1 MRGRITQP
9 VKLTRPRIHNA
20 VLRPRL
26 FAQLDEARANLPG
39 LVIVGP
45 PGAGKSTL
53 VASWLNARDIKGI
66 WNQIDSG
73 DADLATFFHFM
84 SQAALPYTRKNQK
97 PLPQFTPEYSQD
109 VKGFSR
115 RFFHE
120 LFTRLPADSVLV
132 LDNCQEVSTDSPFYE
147 LICELLSYLPS
158 DCLIVMVSREELP
171 PTYAQAFANG
181 LMFQIHW
188 EQLRLSLDE
197 TRAIATRNIVLNE
210 GTLQSLQAS
219 TGGWAAGVVLVLQHI
234 QTGNL
239 DSVAL
244 HASEE
249 ATFDYFATQVMAHMS
264 IEIRK
269 VLIYTAVLPEV
280 PDHLAAEL
288 TGNPQSKAILERLH
302 RKGLFI
308 HRRLSSSATYS
319 YHMLFRNFLLRQAR
333 SELSQKEFE
342 DLQRRAANLL
352 SAAGDIQSAI
362 ILLCQIGAWKEAEE
376 LILQE
381 APLLMTQGRWQT
393 FNDRIALLP
402 VDRRQGSAW
411 LTYWIGM
418 SQLPMNPTSA
428 HTKLESAYDLF
439 EKSGDYLGSLLSA
452 SAVAQAIYLEAAQF
466 RKLGKWLPII
476 ERHLGSPIEFLSPAA
491 ELQAMSGM
499 LITIIFTQPGHS
511 MARMCAER
519 VLALMVVPIDA
530 NQRMTAA
537 AATMLFALYTG
548 EIELGR
554 RLENLA
560 KPVVEAPE
568 LTALNASVWYCYL
581 GYLSVVDH
589 TPDHGNQ
596 VFAKAEEIAGR
607 EGFEFI
613 LTMSYA
619 GRSAIVRVGEAGNWL
634 NRVKS
639 FESGRPFDIAH
650 HLGNLLY
657 RAADRGDWISA
668 VEHGAR
674 TMKYLDEMGS
684 IFQRLIWEIPL
695 SWALSE
701 LGRLDEAHQHLRVSK
716 TLMNETGSWCY
727 HALIVLAEANLAR
740 LEGRPEQYH
749 QFLRQG
755 FGLAADNFAMG
766 RLAFWIPTAGAPQL
780 CADALANNIETDFVN
795 AYIREY
801 PLSPP
806 HNHPE
811 VWPWRIRIRTLGQ
824 FEVIRDGQPI
834 TFSRKLPRKPINLLK
849 AIIAFGESNIPL
861 RKLCDALWPDEQG
874 DAAQRSLEVA
884 LHRLRKILGHDH
896 AVIVEDRM
904 LSLNSDLVWTDVGAL
919 ERIPTPEMGTG
930 ARGEEALREVRH
942 MLGLYVGSFLPGDT
956 DAIWTVSRRER
967 VRARVARIVEVMG
980 QNCEEVSD
988 WEAALQWYRKGIEA
1002 DDLAETFYQG
1012 SIRCLTQTGRRAEAM
1027 ALFRRLRQTL
1037 SVTLGVPPSEKSN
1050 DLYQYLLAE

>member
-26 FAQLDEARANLPG
+26 FAQLDEARANLSG

-171 PTYAQAFANG
+171 PTYARAFANG

-381 APLLMTQGRWQT
+381 APLLM
-393 FNDRIALLP
+393 
-402 VDRRQGSAW
+402 
-411 LTYWIGM
+411 
-418 SQLPMNPTSA
+418 
-428 HTKLESAYDLF
+428 
-439 EKSGDYLGSLLSA
+439 
-452 SAVAQAIYLEAAQF
+452 AQ
-466 RKLGKWLPII
+466 
-476 ERHLGSPIEFLSPAA
+476 
-491 ELQAMSGM
+491 
-499 LITIIFTQPGHS
+499 
-511 MARMCAER
+511 
-519 VLALMVVPIDA
+519 V
-530 NQRMTAA
+530 
-537 AATMLFALYTG
+537 
-548 EIELGR
+548 
-554 RLENLA
+554 
-560 KPVVEAPE
+560 
-568 LTALNASVWYCYL
+568 
-581 GYLSVVDH
+581 
-589 TPDHGNQ
+589 
-596 VFAKAEEIAGR
+596 
-607 EGFEFI
+607 
-613 LTMSYA
+613 
-619 GRSAIVRVGEAGNWL
+619 RS
-634 NRVKS
+634 
-639 FESGRPFDIAH
+639 
-650 HLGNLLY
+650 
-657 RAADRGDWISA
+657 
-668 VEHGAR
+668 
-674 TMKYLDEMGS
+674 
-684 IFQRLIWEIPL
+684 
-695 SWALSE
+695 
-701 LGRLDEAHQHLRVSK
+701 
-716 TLMNETGSWCY
+716 
-727 HALIVLAEANLAR
+727 
-740 LEGRPEQYH
+740 
-749 QFLRQG
+749 
-755 FGLAADNFAMG
+755 
-766 RLAFWIPTAGAPQL
+766 
-780 CADALANNIETDFVN
+780 
-795 AYIREY
+795 
-801 PLSPP
+801 
-806 HNHPE
+806 
-811 VWPWRIRIRTLGQ
+811 
-824 FEVIRDGQPI
+824 
-834 TFSRKLPRKPINLLK
+834 
-849 AIIAFGESNIPL
+849 
-861 RKLCDALWPDEQG
+861 
-874 DAAQRSLEVA
+874 
-884 LHRLRKILGHDH
+884 
-896 AVIVEDRM
+896 
-904 LSLNSDLVWTDVGAL
+904 
-919 ERIPTPEMGTG
+919 
-930 ARGEEALREVRH
+930 
-942 MLGLYVGSFLPGDT
+942 
-956 DAIWTVSRRER
+956 
-967 VRARVARIVEVMG
+967 
-980 QNCEEVSD
+980 
-988 WEAALQWYRKGIEA
+988 
-1002 DDLAETFYQG
+1002 
-1012 SIRCLTQTGRRAEAM
+1012 
-1027 ALFRRLRQTL
+1027 
-1037 SVTLGVPPSEKSN
+1037 
-1050 DLYQYLLAE
+1050 